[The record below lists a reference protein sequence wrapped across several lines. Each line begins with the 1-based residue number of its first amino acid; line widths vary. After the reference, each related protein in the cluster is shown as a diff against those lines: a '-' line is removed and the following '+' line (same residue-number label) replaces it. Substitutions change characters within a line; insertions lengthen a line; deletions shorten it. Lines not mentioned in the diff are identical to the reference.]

1 MKILKKSFIESKNQA
16 ENAQTERKIL
26 EKMHCPF
33 IVQLHFAFQTNKS
46 LYYIMDFVQGGE
58 MFSHLKMALRF
69 SEEKAK
75 FFAAEII
82 IALEY
87 LHSKNIIYR
96 DLKPEN
102 VLLGVDGHIKLT
114 DFGLSK
120 IGIKS
125 KMEFKASK
133 HYI

>member
-1 MKILKKSFIESKNQA
+1 MKILKKSFIESKNQT

-26 EKMHCPF
+26 EKMHCPY
-33 IVQLHFAFQTNKS
+33 IVQLHSAFQSKKS
-46 LYYIMDFVQGGE
+46 LYYVMDFMQGGE
-58 MFSHLKMALRF
+58 LFYHLKNAYRF
-69 SEEKAK
+69 SEEKTK
-75 FFAAEII
+75 FFAAEIV

-102 VLLGVDGHIKLT
+102 VLLGIDGHIKLT

-120 IGIKS
+120 IGVQSKQLSFIK
-125 KMEFKASK
+125 
-133 HYI
+133 